1 MQRGTPLAAV
11 DFRTRPQSTHFPF
24 QIRRLRKTA
33 EQLQRIFA
41 QTVFAV
47 IEQHPVQTLMHTLK
61 TVGFAGKAVAQKD
74 MTRILIM
81 AFERIPCTGK
91 SIHLFSLIFQNRI
104 KM

>member
-24 QIRRLRKTA
+24 QIRRVGKIA
-33 EQLQRIFA
+33 EQLHRIFA

-47 IEQHPVQTLMHTLK
+47 IEQHAAQTFMHTLK

-81 AFERIPCTGK
+81 AFERMPCTGK